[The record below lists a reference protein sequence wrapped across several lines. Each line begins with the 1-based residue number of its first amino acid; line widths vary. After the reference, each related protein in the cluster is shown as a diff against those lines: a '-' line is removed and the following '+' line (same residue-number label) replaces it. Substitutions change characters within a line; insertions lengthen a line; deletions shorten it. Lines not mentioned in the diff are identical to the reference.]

1 MRSRSPPSW
10 LLALA
15 LAGIVLT
22 VLGDLRDE
30 RGELFDLEA
39 EGACP
44 SVAPADRALA
54 RADGDVAGLL
64 VGALTGLVLGAVVV
78 DLVALT
84 ARATLAEPPLLLDVD
99 WSIVA
104 LAVVAYVVLAGLL
117 IGAATRGAF
126 PNDGAPGRVEAIE

>member
-1 MRSRSPPSW
+1 MT
-10 LLALA
+10 L
-15 LAGIVLT
+15 
-22 VLGDLRDE
+22 
-30 RGELFDLEA
+30 
-39 EGACP
+39 
-44 SVAPADRALA
+44 
-54 RADGDVAGLL
+54 AGLL
-64 VGALTGLVLGAVVV
+64 AGALTGLVLGAVVV

-104 LAVVAYVVLAGLL
+104 LAVLAYVILAGLL